1 MKKYAEIHYSIVQG
15 IHEVPDDIT
24 PIFNPNSMR
33 YLVEVT
39 EEAVL
44 PEYRWKH
51 DMATKKFRKPDPQ
64 SMNPITS
71 KNFYLRLTGPEREA
85 FIVSADSKVK
95 QFAYWLTLSGDVD
108 LTETKIITATNYLE
122 SSGIIG
128 VGRAAE
134 ILIIE
139 QS

>member
-1 MKKYAEIHYSIVQG
+1 MKKFAEIYQSEVMG
-15 IHEVPDDIT
+15 IHETPDN
-24 PIFNPNSMR
+24 FV
-33 YLVEVT
+33 VEFSPQSFRLAVDVT
-39 EEAVL
+39 DEIII
-44 PEYRWKH
+44 PKYRWKY
-51 DMATKKFRKPDPQ
+51 DLTTGTFSPPDPQ
-64 SMNPITS
+64 DINSITS
-71 KNFYLRLTGPEREA
+71 KDFYLRLTGPEREA

-108 LTETKIITATNYLE
+108 LTETKIITACNYLE

-128 VGRAAE
+128 VGRAAK

>member
-1 MKKYAEIHYSIVQG
+1 MRKYAEIYISTVIA
-15 IHEVPDDIT
+15 IHEVPDDLT
-24 PIFNPNSMR
+24 PIFNPSSMR

-39 EEAVL
+39 NEAVL

-51 DMATKKFRKPDPQ
+51 DPTTGTFSPPVPQ
-64 SMNPITS
+64 DINPITS
-71 KNFYLRLTGPEREA
+71 KDFYLRLTGPEREA

-108 LTETKIITATNYLE
+108 LTEAKIITATNYLE

-128 VGRAAE
+128 AGRAAQ

>member
-1 MKKYAEIHYSIVQG
+1 MRKYAEIYQSKVIALHDT
-15 IHEVPDDIT
+15 PDDLN
-24 PIFNPNSMR
+24 PEFNPSSMR

-39 EEAVL
+39 NEAVL
-44 PEYRWKH
+44 PKYRWKY
-51 DMATKKFRKPDPQ
+51 DLVTKTFSPPDLQ
-64 SMNPITS
+64 DINSITS
-71 KNFYLRLTGPEREA
+71 KDFYLRLTGPEREA

-108 LTETKIITATNYLE
+108 LTEAKIITACNYLE

>member
-1 MKKYAEIHYSIVQG
+1 MKKYAEIYISTVIA
-15 IHEVPDDIT
+15 IHDVPDDLT
-24 PIFNPNSMR
+24 PEFNPDSMR

-39 EEAVL
+39 NEAVL
-44 PEYRWKH
+44 PEYRWEH
-51 DMATKKFRKPDPQ
+51 DLATKKFSKPDPQ
-64 SMNPITS
+64 DINSITS
-71 KNFYLRLTGPEREA
+71 KDFYLRLTGPEREA

-108 LTETKIITATNYLE
+108 LTETKIITACNYLE